1 MGDVFWGIAT
11 GAFPGSLHRLFEEF
25 DVSAVCDICGKR
37 PGFGMS
43 VSHSHRRT
51 HRRWTPNI
59 QTVRTRVEGGNR
71 KRLKVCTSC
80 LKAGKV
86 TRG

>member
-1 MGDVFWGIAT
+1 MA
-11 GAFPGSLHRLFEEF
+11 S
-25 DVSAVCDICGKR
+25 VCDVCGKG

-51 HRRWTPNI
+51 NRRWNPNI
-59 QTVRTRVEGGNR
+59 QRVRAVVGAGTR
-71 KRLKVCTSC
+71 KRLNVCTSC

-86 TRG
+86 EKPPRRVATG